1 MRTVLLINPVAGDG
15 LSPKLA
21 RSVVKSLGAASDVHV
36 VVAEDAEAVAR
47 LAAETVADGVD
58 VLAVLGGDAATHLAV
73 QACAGTAT
81 PLVVV
86 PHRRGGNDLA
96 RALGMPQEPRA
107 AASAAAEAL
116 AQRRDRRI
124 DLGRVV
130 GGDWFATV
138 LCAGFAPKVNARTNR
153 MRWPRGAN
161 RYDLAILEQLLG
173 LRAMPLRIETETDAF
188 DLPASL
194 VAVGNTAWY
203 GGGIPLCPDADP
215 SDGQLDLT
223 VVSPVSRRDLRR
235 IVPKLRT
242 GRHVDHP
249 AVRSLR
255 VRSVRLGGESGWCMF
270 ADGEPQVRLPLTI
283 QGGAGQLRVI
293 TPTAPVATS

>member
-21 RSVVKSLGAASDVHV
+21 RSVVKSLRAVSDVRV
-36 VVAEDAEAVAR
+36 VVAEDTGSVSR
-47 LAAETVADGVD
+47 LAEDTVAEGVD
-58 VLAVLGGDAATHLAV
+58 ALAVLGGDAATHLAV

-86 PHRRGGNDLA
+86 PAGAGNDLA

-116 AQRRDRRI
+116 AHRRGRRI
-124 DLGRVV
+124 ELGRVV

-138 LCAGFAPKVNARTNR
+138 LCAGFDPKVNARINR
-153 MRWPRGAN
+153 VRWPRGKN

-173 LRAMPLRIETETDAF
+173 MRTMPLRIETDADAF

-215 SDGQLDLT
+215 ADGQLDLT
-223 VVSPVSRRDLRR
+223 MVSPVSRRDLRR

-242 GRHVDHP
+242 GQHVDHP

-270 ADGEPQVRLPLTI
+270 ADGEPQVRLPLTF
-283 QGGAGQLRVI
+283 QGGAGALRVI
-293 TPTAPVATS
+293 TPTAPVAA